1 MYVDNY
7 ADTRY
12 CMTGDKK
19 AWLPPCFF
27 VGEVMNRVFGDYQL
41 REAAGCYWLI
51 DMRQS
56 GKTWKQPLRL
66 NETGAF
72 LLQGVY
78 EGKTR
83 EELAAALA
91 AHYEMSA
98 EELQEDVDLF
108 LAQLAAHQV
117 TFV

>member
-1 MYVDNY
+1 
-7 ADTRY
+7 
-12 CMTGDKK
+12 
-19 AWLPPCFF
+19 
-27 VGEVMNRVFGDYQL
+27 MNQMFGDYQL

-51 DMRQS
+51 DMSQS
-56 GKTWKQPLRL
+56 GRTWQQPLRL

-83 EELAAALA
+83 EKLAAALA
-91 AHYEMSA
+91 AHYEMDA
-98 EELQEDVDLF
+98 EELQEDVDAF
-108 LAQLAAHQV
+108 LAQLKAHQI

>member
-1 MYVDNY
+1 MLFAFRIICYG
-7 ADTRY
+7 AETRVY
-12 CMTGDKK
+12 GSSKDRI
-19 AWLPPCFF
+19 
-27 VGEVMNRVFGDYQL
+27 MNQMFGDYQL

-56 GKTWKQPLRL
+56 GRTWKQPLRL

-78 EGKTR
+78 EGNTR

-91 AHYEMSA
+91 AHYEMAA
-98 EELQEDVDLF
+98 EELQEDVDAF
-108 LAQLAAHQV
+108 LAQLDMHQI

>member
-1 MYVDNY
+1 MLFAFRIICYG
-7 ADTRY
+7 AETRVY
-12 CMTGDKK
+12 GSSKDRIMDQ
-19 AWLPPCFF
+19 
-27 VGEVMNRVFGDYQL
+27 MFGDYQL

-56 GKTWKQPLRL
+56 GRTWKQPLRL

-78 EGKTR
+78 EGNTR

-91 AHYEMSA
+91 AHYEMAA
-98 EELQEDVDLF
+98 EELQEDVDAF
-108 LAQLAAHQV
+108 LAQLDMHQI

>member
-1 MYVDNY
+1 MLFAFRKICYG
-7 ADTRY
+7 AETRVY
-12 CMTGDKK
+12 GSSKDRI
-19 AWLPPCFF
+19 
-27 VGEVMNRVFGDYQL
+27 MNQMFGDYQL

-56 GKTWKQPLRL
+56 GRTWKQPLRL

-78 EGKTR
+78 EGNTR

-91 AHYEMSA
+91 AHYEMAA
-98 EELQEDVDLF
+98 EELQEDVDAF
-108 LAQLAAHQV
+108 LAQLDMHQI